1 MFKDYITDIMSVCW
15 GDKNILKYIMMKII
29 LLYFALNY
37 YAGDTKDFQR
47 FKNRT
52 QTRDAIVK
60 SNAKFGEKKQML
72 TFNYRSA

>member
-37 YAGDTKDFQR
+37 YAGDTKDF
-47 FKNRT
+47 
-52 QTRDAIVK
+52 
-60 SNAKFGEKKQML
+60 
-72 TFNYRSA
+72 